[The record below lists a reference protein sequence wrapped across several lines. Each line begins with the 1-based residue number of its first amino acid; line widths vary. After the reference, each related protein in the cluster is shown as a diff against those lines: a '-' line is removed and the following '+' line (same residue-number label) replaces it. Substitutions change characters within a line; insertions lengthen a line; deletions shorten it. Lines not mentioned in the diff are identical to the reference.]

1 MDPLTPGT
9 GIVLQAVHIPAIIA
23 CIACFKFRWLADYF
37 FLTESIIQCLA
48 VVHLNFASYNMDYKE
63 LTVRTVLHYLQFAMA
78 SRLDAFTN
86 MLSVGFQSF
95 VGLNVV
101 YNRPVTID
109 VIFLYILTMFLAGFT
124 AILFNMMLIFFSEV
138 N

>member
-1 MDPLTPGT
+1 MD
-9 GIVLQAVHIPAIIA
+9 
-23 CIACFKFRWLADYF
+23 F
-37 FLTESIIQCLA
+37 
-48 VVHLNFASYNMDYKE
+48 KE
-63 LTVRTVLHYLQFAMA
+63 LTVRIILHYLQYSMA
-78 SRLDAFTN
+78 SRLDAFSN

-109 VIFLYILTMFLAGFT
+109 VIFLYIFTMFLAGFT